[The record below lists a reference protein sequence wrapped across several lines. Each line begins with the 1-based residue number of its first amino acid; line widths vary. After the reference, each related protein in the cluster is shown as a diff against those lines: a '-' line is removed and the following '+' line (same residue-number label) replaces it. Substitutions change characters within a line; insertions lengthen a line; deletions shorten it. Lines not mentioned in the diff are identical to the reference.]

1 MDSISQKAQAAEL
14 KKRFHGRTEAKSK
27 YTPKYPA
34 SVERDYLRLMN
45 HLISDGMRAA
55 LQENMAELLEV
66 LRYAEATE
74 RADAKSQKEKN
85 REKRS
90 LERAV
95 TLAEVAPRLKSIMD
109 KIAAKLESVFGLNE
123 LTRRLRL
130 IANANRKLTIRE
142 WKKAIGRTLGINIL
156 DDFYDGAFYEGILE
170 QWVKDNVDL
179 IQTIPHDTL
188 GRMQEVVLKS
198 YLDGKSVT
206 EIAKDI
212 QKEYRTTKSHARLL
226 ARDQVGK
233 LNAQITKHQ
242 QESAGVKKYI
252 WRTAGDGRVRDSH
265 RELNNTT
272 HSWDDP
278 PVVDRKTGRRAHPGE
293 DYQCRCVAL
302 PVFDFEELDI
312 PADGRQRTDQ
322 KGKSK

>member
-14 KKRFHGRTEAKSK
+14 KKKFHGRTWVKSK
-27 YTPKYPA
+27 YIPKYPA

-45 HLISDGMRAA
+45 HLISEGMRSA

-66 LRYAEATE
+66 LRYAETTART
-74 RADAKSQKEKN
+74 DAKSQKEKN
-85 REKRS
+85 KEKRS
-90 LERAV
+90 LARAV
-95 TLAEVAPRLKSIMD
+95 TLGEVAPQLKSVMD

-123 LTRRLRL
+123 LTRRLNL
-130 IANANRKLTIRE
+130 IANANRKLTVKE
-142 WKKAIGRTLGINIL
+142 WKKAIGRTLGINII

-170 QWVKDNVDL
+170 QWVQDNVDL
-179 IQTIPHDTL
+179 IKTIPHETL

-212 QKEYRTTKSHARLL
+212 QHEYQVTKSHARLL
-226 ARDQVGK
+226 ARDQTGK
-233 LNAQITKHQ
+233 LNAQITRHQ
-242 QESAGVKKYI
+242 QKSAGVNRYI

-265 RELNNTT
+265 RALNNTP
-272 HSWDDP
+272 HSWNDP
-278 PVVDRKTGRRAHPGE
+278 PVVDTKTGRRAHPGE
-293 DYQCRCVAL
+293 DYQCRCVAI
-302 PVFDFEELDI
+302 PVFDFDDLDI

-322 KGKSK
+322 KGSMK